1 MRKLVSLLFLLLLST
16 SLLAQDRDRDDDWRR
31 GRRDYRDAPRDSAFE
46 LTPFVGYRWGGTIF
60 ESETF
65 LFNRDVDV
73 ASSANLGVSLGIPL
87 GDTGMK
93 LELMADHQSSQL
105 ETEGGL
111 FEPNNQVADID
122 ITYLHA
128 GLQFPFARSRNATPY
143 AIVSAGLANVDPQ
156 ITGVSAENRFS
167 ASAGIGVKVPMSRA
181 LSLKVEGRGFFTA
194 LENNNNDNCSFC
206 DNFNDKNFYQGEVNL
221 GLTFSF

>member
-16 SLLAQDRDRDDDWRR
+16 SLLAQDRGRDDGWRD
-31 GRRDYRDAPRDSAFE
+31 RRDYRDAPRDSAFE

-73 ASSANLGVSLGIPL
+73 ASSANLGISLGIPL

-93 LELMADHQSSQL
+93 LELLADHQSSQL